1 MPKKTRAEKL
11 AAQLRRLKMQS
22 SVSGQQPSP
31 INQTIPQPTA
41 EVGQE
46 KPREVPI
53 TTTKPVINIQQIIE
67 KKQSPKDESQRYSY
81 SYVKGD
87 LRKIV
92 VLASLAVAVEVG
104 LNLTLRTS
112 FAKLILRTFGIEI

>member
-11 AAQLRRLKMQS
+11 AAQLRRLKMQAS
-22 SVSGQQPSP
+22 FSEQQPIDRVVQPPAAENKSEPLQQPS
-31 INQTIPQPTA
+31 I
-41 EVGQE
+41 E
-46 KPREVPI
+46 
-53 TTTKPVINIQQIIE
+53 TKPTINIQEVID
-67 KKQSPKDESQRYSY
+67 KKETAKGDESERYNY

-87 LRKIV
+87 LRKIIT
-92 VLASLAVAVEVG
+92 LASLAVAIEVG